1 MIAVKQTN
9 MTESW
14 RHGIVTQEVLSI
26 NLGQVVGYDRCCFNT
41 SSAAFFFDFFFILIG
56 LLTKLHSSI
65 SSLICPGH
73 MLQSVASLCKHP
85 YQLLHR
91 DGRPVTKAQMWQCHP
106 V

>member
-1 MIAVKQTN
+1 MIGVAYKFCC
-9 MTESW
+9 
-14 RHGIVTQEVLSI
+14 IFFPIFFL
-26 NLGQVVGYDRCCFNT
+26 DR
-41 SSAAFFFDFFFILIG
+41 
-56 LLTKLHSSI
+56 LTKLHSSI

-106 V
+106 VKKEKESKM

>member
-1 MIAVKQTN
+1 M
-9 MTESW
+9 
-14 RHGIVTQEVLSI
+14 L
-26 NLGQVVGYDRCCFNT
+26 LT
-41 SSAAFFFDFFFILIG
+41 SSAAFFFSDLFFLLG

-91 DGRPVTKAQMWQCHP
+91 DGRPATKAQMWQCHP
-106 V
+106 VKKEKERVKCKKLIHSITYSH